1 MYKKELKKMEI
12 RELKK
17 TRTGLERMRNA
28 AQKVMDDT
36 YGSVSTKGGRT
47 ELKKI
52 LRFAE
57 RSLNKVEEMISEK
70 ERKAAAEPYSL
81 RRLRAAQTKKKKRR

>member
-12 RELKK
+12 KELKK

-28 AQKVMDDT
+28 AQKVLDDT
-36 YGSVSTKGGRT
+36 YGAVSTKGGRT

-57 RSLNKVEEMISEK
+57 RSLNKVEETLSDK
-70 ERKAAAEPYSL
+70 EQQAS
-81 RRLRAAQTKKKKRR
+81 TVKKQR

>member
-17 TRTGLERMRNA
+17 ARTGLERMRNA
-28 AQKVMDDT
+28 TQKVMDDT
-36 YGSVSTKGGRT
+36 YGAVSTKGGRT

-57 RSLNKVEEMISEK
+57 RSLNKVEEMLSEK
-70 ERKAAAEPYSL
+70 ERTQASHKLRDKAMKGWRE
-81 RRLRAAQTKKKKRR
+81 KKFGKK